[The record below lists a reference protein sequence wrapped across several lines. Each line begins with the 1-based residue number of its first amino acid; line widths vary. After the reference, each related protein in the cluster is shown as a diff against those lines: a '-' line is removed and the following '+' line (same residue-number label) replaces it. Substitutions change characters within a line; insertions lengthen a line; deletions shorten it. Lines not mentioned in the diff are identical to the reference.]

1 MTKTHQNSPLSHLI
15 EAQDAVCIRRSL
27 IHFPSLW
34 GKLPAVEKKSTNN
47 KDIEHTWLFLRR
59 TSLPEVERMTLAPT
73 PLSPTPLPSS
83 PSVVTSQLPLPLRS
97 PWPPLPQRPLT
108 PPMLVAEQSPR
119 SSSQSLTTQFSSQGS
134 HPPRYNTATGTSH
147 IFGGLC
153 IFILALKVSDM
164 FLTFTD
170 WLFSYKKCLLHSKN
184 HNIRP
189 TLINFINTVF
199 LGSIPWHRVPQDS
212 PCKALQKTPTFSRA
226 STNVEPLTSLLP
238 HPGQWTSARRRQQRQ
253 RGKFKLQTDCRPPTA
268 RGGHLARTQGQRAK
282 SPRARAQGP
291 ACSSSTSTK

>member
-1 MTKTHQNSPLSHLI
+1 MT
-15 EAQDAVCIRRSL
+15 R
-27 IHFPSLW
+27 
-34 GKLPAVEKKSTNN
+34 
-47 KDIEHTWLFLRR
+47 
-59 TSLPEVERMTLAPT
+59 APT

-83 PSVVTSQLPLPLRS
+83 PSVVTSQLHLPLQS

-108 PPMLVAEQSPR
+108 PPMLVAEEQSQR

-134 HPPRYNTATGTSH
+134 HPPRYNTATGTSRSFS
-147 IFGGLC
+147 IEVRVLYLYFG
-153 IFILALKVSDM
+153 FESM

-170 WLFSYKKCLLHSKN
+170 WLFCYKKCLLHSKN

-212 PCKALQKTPTFSRA
+212 PCKALQKTPTFSKA

-268 RGGHLARTQGQRAK
+268 RGGHPARTQGQRAK